1 MLKRTIYITNPFH
14 LGFRNKQLVIHTV
27 DSKIES
33 TIPIEDIGILLIESR
48 EVLLSSY
55 LLSELAASNVAVCVC
70 DETHHPI
77 GLQLPLSGHN
87 LHGERFRTQL
97 SAGETLRKQLWSNIV
112 KAKIRNQGQVLDYYG
127 FDSVALKE
135 RIRQLRSGDP
145 GNEEGQAARYYWQ
158 TLMAEVPGFYRD
170 RNGPPPNGLFNF
182 GYTIIRTAVARS
194 LVGSG
199 LLPVAGIHH
208 HNRYNAYPLA
218 DDLMEPFRP
227 WVDRE
232 VVSIV
237 RQWGP
242 EAPLDKEVKMRL
254 AGILTH
260 DAAFEKGTSPL
271 LIAIQQS
278 AAQLA
283 KCFETG
289 KVVLSFPTL

>member
-1 MLKRTIYITNPFH
+1 MIKRTIYITNPYQ
-14 LGFRNKQLVIHTV
+14 LSYRNNQLIVRSA
-27 DSKIES
+27 DAKLES
-33 TIPIEDIGILLIESR
+33 FIPIEDIGILLIESR
-48 EVLLSSY
+48 EVTLSSY
-55 LLSELAASNVAVCVC
+55 LLSELASANVAVCVC

-77 GLQLPLSGHN
+77 GLQLPLSSHN
-87 LHGERFRTQL
+87 LHGERFRLQL
-97 SAGETLRKQLWSNIV
+97 SAGETLRKQLWSTIV
-112 KAKIRNQGQVLDYYG
+112 NAKIRNQGQVLDYYG
-127 FDSVALKE
+127 FESTALKE

-145 GNEEGQAARYYWQ
+145 GNEEGQAARHYWQ

-227 WVDRE
+227 WVDRS
-232 VVSIV
+232 VVAIV
-237 RQWGP
+237 RQSGP
-242 EAPLDKEVKMRL
+242 DTPLDKDVKMSL
-254 AGILTH
+254 ASILTQ
-260 DAAFEKGTSPL
+260 DAAFEKSTSPL

-283 KCFETG
+283 RCFETG
-289 KVVLSFPTL
+289 KVELSFPSL

>member
-1 MLKRTIYITNPFH
+1 MKRTIYITNPFN
-14 LGFRNKQLVIHTV
+14 LSNRNRQLVIR
-27 DSKIES
+27 SKDNGHETS
-33 TIPIEDIGILLIESR
+33 IPIEDIGILIIESR
-48 EVLLSSY
+48 EVTLSSY
-55 LLSELAASNVAVCVC
+55 LLSELASANVAVCVC
-70 DETHHPI
+70 DDTHHPI

-87 LHGERFRTQL
+87 LHGERFRMQL
-97 SAGETLRKQLWSNIV
+97 SAGEPLLKQLWATIV
-112 KAKIRNQGQVLDYYG
+112 KAKIRNQGGVLDYYG
-127 FDSVALKE
+127 LESAALKE
-135 RIRQLRSGDP
+135 RLRQLRSGDP

-227 WVDRE
+227 WVDRS
-232 VVSIV
+232 VVAIV
-237 RQWGP
+237 RQSGP
-242 EAPLDKEVKMRL
+242 DAPLDKDVKTSL
-254 AGILTH
+254 ASILTQ
-260 DAAFEKGTSPL
+260 DAAFEKSTSPL

-283 KCFETG
+283 RCFETG
-289 KVVLSFPTL
+289 KVELSFPSL

>member
-1 MLKRTIYITNPFH
+1 MIKRTLYVANPYL
-14 LGFRNKQLVIHTV
+14 LGYRNRQLILQCKS
-27 DSKIES
+27 SKKETS
-33 TIPIEDIGILLIESR
+33 VPIEDIGIIVLESR
-48 EVLLSSY
+48 EVTISSY
-55 LLSELAASNVAVCVC
+55 LLSELATANVAVCVC

-77 GLQLPLSGHN
+77 GLQLPLSSHN
-87 LHGERFRTQL
+87 LHGERFRLQL
-97 SAGETLRKQLWSNIV
+97 SAGESLRKQLWSTIV

-127 FDSVALKE
+127 FESTALKE

-227 WVDRE
+227 WVDRA
-232 VVSIV
+232 VVAIV
-237 RQWGP
+237 RQSGP
-242 EAPLDKEVKMRL
+242 DAPLDKDVKASL
-254 AGILTH
+254 ASILTQ
-260 DAAFEKGTSPL
+260 DAAFEKSTSPL

-283 KCFETG
+283 RCFETG
-289 KVVLSFPTL
+289 KVELSFPSL